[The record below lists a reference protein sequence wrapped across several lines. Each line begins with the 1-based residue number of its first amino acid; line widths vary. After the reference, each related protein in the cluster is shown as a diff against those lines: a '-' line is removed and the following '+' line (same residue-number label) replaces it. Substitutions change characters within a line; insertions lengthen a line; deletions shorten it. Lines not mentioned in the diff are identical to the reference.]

1 MEVHSHA
8 SIALPDSPYKEDA
21 ASALADIFDIGVNIC
36 GFSGQAVAEAFIAC
50 GLARQFERQNPVYVA
65 GKSGSELLDYI
76 MPGLGGQNVSQT
88 PNRFDRTPDYW
99 LGQILALYQVETGQR
114 YQSVFETVSYD
125 ELVSMYHPLHEAHRS
140 KFFQVLD
147 QRLRRASQ
155 PTRLR
160 AQRDAIRLSQSEL
173 SERARVG
180 LRSIQMYEQR
190 NKDINKA
197 QAATLFRL
205 SRALHCTIEDLLEAG

>member
-1 MEVHSHA
+1 M
-8 SIALPDSPYKEDA
+8 
-21 ASALADIFDIGVNIC
+21 
-36 GFSGQAVAEAFIAC
+36 
-50 GLARQFERQNPVYVA
+50 
-65 GKSGSELLDYI
+65 
-76 MPGLGGQNVSQT
+76 SQT

-140 KFFQVLD
+140 KIFQVLD